1 MPLNGINLTDGQRNH
16 RQPGRTLGFS
26 KPSRF
31 DDQRSWISVRWYNF
45 HLKNRSHNNKNS
57 RRSFG
62 SKNSRDDDWNRTSAG
77 FRFHASI
84 HHLFLDGKYRD
95 AKTFQRWPT
104 MLKTLHW
111 PIRVVWV
118 FRLTQCVALFSTEM
132 DLAVEQITEY
142 YGADGK
148 PSPVSRK
155 SNRRLAAVKAKPV
168 MHVRWLMTSTPPMM
182 ATTMTWLDAIQ
193 LENIL
198 KGRHQIESR
207 NSFAFSDLR
216 HIVAKTAL
224 CDNFNAVCNKK
235 EKLRWKS
242 FLDALL

>member
-1 MPLNGINLTDGQRNH
+1 MRIPHQLVSARGIKYRREGQRIKVKSILFLERGNATIRFQSWDGNGLIPVPLNGINLTDGQRNH

-95 AKTFQRWPT
+95 AKTFQR
-104 MLKTLHW
+104 
-111 PIRVVWV
+111 
-118 FRLTQCVALFSTEM
+118 
-132 DLAVEQITEY
+132 
-142 YGADGK
+142 
-148 PSPVSRK
+148 
-155 SNRRLAAVKAKPV
+155 
-168 MHVRWLMTSTPPMM
+168 
-182 ATTMTWLDAIQ
+182 
-193 LENIL
+193 
-198 KGRHQIESR
+198 
-207 NSFAFSDLR
+207 
-216 HIVAKTAL
+216 
-224 CDNFNAVCNKK
+224 
-235 EKLRWKS
+235 
-242 FLDALL
+242 